1 MENGLPGN
9 TELPAEEL
17 VAHKFTALTHGTRR
31 RIVLASNEV
40 TDHSL
45 FLNGLTQNILI
56 LYHLFES
63 LGFECHLLQHSVTG
77 AEKKEFLRQYR
88 SVTCQDMVKLSMAVH
103 LVVEIGMS
111 LDALTR
117 QYLRSIGCRITKLYL
132 GNILNI
138 DVETI
143 QNYSGMFF
151 HHHLVGEID
160 EIWTSPHYLQHV
172 EYAAVLNRV
181 PIDKGRVVP
190 YVWDPC
196 FLERYGNRAEM
207 EWRPAEGGWTTQDVV
222 IVDPNISFQKASF
235 YSLLLVEAFSRAH
248 PEWRGTVHVV
258 NGDRLKLSSHAHNR
272 LLSALT
278 LYTQNRV
285 RLYERQRIHEIMK
298 THRSACF
305 ITHQWNNDYNYMT
318 LELMHCG
325 YPMVHNSV
333 GWAQYGY
340 YYALNEWDK
349 ALATLDMALQ
359 HHETNRWVYQTHAA
373 QLVWRHSIHHPE
385 NQRRWREILS

>member
-17 VAHKFTALTHGTRR
+17 VAHKFTVLTHGTRR

-181 PIDKGRVVP
+181 PIDKGRV
-190 YVWDPC
+190 C
-196 FLERYGNRAEM
+196 L
-207 EWRPAEGGWTTQDVV
+207 
-222 IVDPNISFQKASF
+222 
-235 YSLLLVEAFSRAH
+235 
-248 PEWRGTVHVV
+248 
-258 NGDRLKLSSHAHNR
+258 
-272 LLSALT
+272 
-278 LYTQNRV
+278 LYTSPSPR
-285 RLYERQRIHEIMK
+285 
-298 THRSACF
+298 
-305 ITHQWNNDYNYMT
+305 D
-318 LELMHCG
+318 
-325 YPMVHNSV
+325 
-333 GWAQYGY
+333 
-340 YYALNEWDK
+340 
-349 ALATLDMALQ
+349 
-359 HHETNRWVYQTHAA
+359 
-373 QLVWRHSIHHPE
+373 
-385 NQRRWREILS
+385 